1 LAKFS
6 FLCYKDT
13 REFHKAQRFCDIYF
27 ISLLK
32 IYWCFFIGLNNV
44 MNSVFSITQ
53 EKLKK
58 NSYPEFRVG
67 DVVRVHRRV
76 KEGNKERV
84 QIIEGTIIAHKHGNQ
99 PGATITV
106 RRVTLGVAVEL
117 VLPLYSP
124 HTEKIKVVKRQKTR
138 QAKLYYL
145 RKSKGKKSKLRENI
159 EGTKRVKEQEEKR
172 KAEKAKAAEEK
183 KAEKAKEK
191 AQKEK
196 EEKLEEAPESDN
208 IKVEKEKPE
217 ETAEKETETK

>member
-1 LAKFS
+1 MSTS
-6 FLCYKDT
+6 FT
-13 REFHKAQRFCDIYF
+13 
-27 ISLLK
+27 
-32 IYWCFFIGLNNV
+32 
-44 MNSVFSITQ
+44 ITQ

-67 DVVRVHRRV
+67 DIVRVHRRV

-84 QIIEGTIIAHKHGNQ
+84 QIIEGTIIAHKHGFQ

-124 HTEKIKVVKRQKTR
+124 HTEKIKIVKRQKTR

-159 EGTKRVKEQEEKR
+159 EGTKRVREREEKR
-172 KAEKAKAAEEK
+172 KQ
-183 KAEKAKEK
+183 AEKAKE
-191 AQKEK
+191 AK
-196 EEKLEEAPESDN
+196 EEEKAKELEKAPESDT
-208 IKVEKEKPE
+208 IKPE
-217 ETAEKETETK
+217 EDKEPAKKPEEKSQETK